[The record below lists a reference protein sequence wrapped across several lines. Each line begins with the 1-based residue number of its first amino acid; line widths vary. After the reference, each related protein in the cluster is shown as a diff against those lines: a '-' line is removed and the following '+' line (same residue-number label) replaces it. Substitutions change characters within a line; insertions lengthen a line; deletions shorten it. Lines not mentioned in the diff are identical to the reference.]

1 LPIKGPSD
9 GLTRLVDI
17 IAPNSLTLVAT
28 GSDHYFSEDLQISR
42 TTIAKVKTVLDLPQ
56 PHGRD

>member
-1 LPIKGPSD
+1 M
-9 GLTRLVDI
+9 TRLVDI